1 MKNYLSIS
9 LFLLILFNCS
19 KSDFDSNG
27 DDNQNNNAPTVP
39 QLIFPTNNLLCSE
52 TILELQWTQSLDPD
66 GDFVTYLLEVSEN
79 INFSPLSFSFNL
91 STNSKTIDFENGT
104 RYYWRVRAVDTY
116 GGESSYSDIYEFY
129 TEGESVN
136 NYLPFSPDL
145 VFPLNNSTTDL
156 SETSLEWESSDL
168 DFDLLNYT
176 VLLGTNNPPTEM
188 VAEEINE
195 SSLLVQL
202 TSNGTYYWRI
212 AVKDDKQAVA
222 LGQIWSFRKE

>member
-19 KSDFDSNG
+19 KNDSGDNGDSNQ
-27 DDNQNNNAPTVP
+27 DNNAPTVP

-91 STNSKTIDFENGT
+91 STNSTSINFENGT
-104 RYYWRVRAVDTY
+104 RYYWRVRAVDIY
-116 GGESSYSDIYEFY
+116 NGKSSYSDIYEFY
-129 TEGESVN
+129 TEGEAVN

-145 VFPLNNSTTDL
+145 VFPLNNSTTGL
-156 SETSLEWESSDL
+156 SEISLEWESSDL

-202 TSNGTYYWRI
+202 TSNGTYYWRVI
-212 AVKDDKQAVA
+212 VNDNNGGSTI
-222 LGQIWSFRKE
+222 GQIWAFEKN